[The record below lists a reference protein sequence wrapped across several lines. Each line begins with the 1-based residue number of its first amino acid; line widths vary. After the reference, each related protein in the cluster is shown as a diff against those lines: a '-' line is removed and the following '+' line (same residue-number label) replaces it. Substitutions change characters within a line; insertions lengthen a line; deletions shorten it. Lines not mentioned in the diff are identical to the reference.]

1 MADAAPQSFQQHKRY
16 VPGFHGVSFA
26 LVLLTCLLALAQV
39 IRAPGLGTLGGL
51 TGSLALLALFWYV
64 RFFPLGVQD
73 RVICLEEQLRMTRL
87 LPADLAARAATL
99 RPGQLI
105 ALRFASDAELP
116 ALVRRVLDE
125 KVAGREEI
133 KAMVTQWRADTRRI

>member
-1 MADAAPQSFQQHKRY
+1 MADGTPQSYQQHKRY
-16 VPGFHGVSFA
+16 VPGFHVVSFG
-26 LVLLTCLLALAQV
+26 LVAVTCVLAAIQL
-39 IRAPGLGTLGGL
+39 IRAPGIGSLAGV

-73 RVICLEEQLRMTRL
+73 RVICLEERLRLARL
-87 LPADLAARAATL
+87 LPADLAARAEGL

-125 KVAGREEI
+125 GIASRDAI
-133 KAMVTQWRADTRRI
+133 KALITTWRPDTRRI